1 MTTNPHLSKS
11 IHFLGPQPGEVGV
24 ATVLIHGRHQ
34 SPADMFA
41 VAQRIG
47 LDEMPYLALEAAD
60 NTWYPNRF
68 MAPVEENSPWL
79 DFALDS
85 ITTALTT
92 LEQMSVKREKLVLL
106 GFSQGACLACEY
118 VYRNPGTYGGLISLT
133 GGLIGPRGM
142 TWSTGADLGETPI
155 VMTNGDEDEW
165 VPLERTKETLQVF
178 TQMGG
183 RGRLSIFPKRP
194 HEVSDVEINLARS
207 LLQRLLTSQN
217 TIA

>member
-11 IHFLGPQPGEVGV
+11 IHFLGPLPNEVGV
-24 ATVLIHGRHQ
+24 ATVLIHGRNQ
-34 SPADMFA
+34 SHSDMFA

-68 MAPVEENSPWL
+68 MAPVEDNSPWL

-85 ITTALTT
+85 VTSALTT
-92 LEQMSVKREKLVLL
+92 LEQMSIKREKVVLL

-118 VYRNPGTYGGLISLT
+118 VYRNPASFGGLISLT
-133 GGLIGPRGM
+133 GGLIGPKGM
-142 TWSTGADLGETPI
+142 TWSTSAGLGGFPI

-165 VPLERTKETLQVF
+165 VPLERTRETHQIF
-178 TQMGG
+178 TEMGASA
-183 RGRLSIFPKRP
+183 RLSVFPKRP

-207 LLQRLLTSQN
+207 LLQRLLTSQK